1 MRAAAAGESQSM
13 AIYQGCEDADPK
25 QTVIPRTVAEFAFIR
40 WRGMLHF
47 PQTEAVTAN
56 LVYGCGAMKKFEQG
70 GGCGAEAAA
79 APAARV
85 LCGSGAGRRAA
96 LAPAP
101 LSPGLAGGGGSSAEG
116 GAAVRLAGGG
126 SGSGPRVGWAWY
138 GQRVLRRAP
147 GRSPPPLS
155 GVRCAALGLARFG
168 AATDERLASEGWRT
182 QAWPPMLASP
192 TKKKKKKSRCGKERN
207 GIGRRQSDG
216 VIIG

>member
-1 MRAAAAGESQSM
+1 M
-13 AIYQGCEDADPK
+13 AITPRSQDAQDTLCSRQVSALPPSPLMRGCHQRVSSSSRSTA
-25 QTVIPRTVAEFAFIR
+25 PRLGTS
-40 WRGMLHF
+40 
-47 PQTEAVTAN
+47 TA
-56 LVYGCGAMKKFEQG
+56 
-70 GGCGAEAAA
+70 
-79 APAARV
+79 PTARV

-138 GQRVLRRAP
+138 GQRGLRRAS

-192 TKKKKKKSRCGKERN
+192 TKKKKTKQIYSSMRGFLLIASAAAVELTLENWDDRVAGKSVLVKFHAPW
-207 GIGRRQSDG
+207 
-216 VIIG
+216 